1 MTGNVSIDLSLEN
14 IWQVWRQFRK
24 GKKFGD
30 ELDEFFYYLER
41 NLFKLQIDL
50 NVGTYRHGGYKKFI
64 VSDNKRREVSVATVR
79 DRFVHRLIYDY
90 LVGIYDKTFIHDVWS
105 CREGKGLNAAWERCS
120 YLMQSGDYVW
130 KGDVKKFFDSV
141 DRDVL
146 YAILRHRIK
155 DEKTLNLLR
164 EVIYSYPA
172 GMPIGNLTSQIFAN
186 IYLNELDRFV
196 KYEIKPKAYMR
207 YGDDFLIF
215 MDDVSGL
222 IACRVLVKN
231 FCMIFR
237 SEFES
242 KSDYFEAEFGFEVFR
257 ESILWQWEFG
267 FECRNLRRIEIR
279 MNLSNYSSYHAL
291 TIMGVVK
298 FFLEA
303 FGFVGGC
310 F

>member
-231 FCMIFR
+231 FLHDFLGLNLNP
-237 SEFES
+237 
-242 KSDYFEAEFGFEVFR
+242 KSDFILKPSSGLRFLGKVFYGNGN
-257 ESILWQWEFG
+257 SVLNG
-267 FECRNLRRIEIR
+267 RNLRRIEIR

-291 TIMGVVK
+291 TDY
-298 FFLEA
+298 
-303 FGFVGGC
+303 GGG
-310 F
+310 